1 VASKDLAKRELN
13 GKGIAI
19 YPGSD
24 SKSQKQASTSGNLMQ
39 AGAYGKHEYK
49 AVFTKPE

>member
-1 VASKDLAKRELN
+1 MTSKDLAKRELYS
-13 GKGIAI
+13 KGIAI

-39 AGAYGKHEYK
+39 AGVHGKHEYK

>member
-1 VASKDLAKRELN
+1 MASKDLAKRELYS
-13 GKGIAI
+13 KGIAI

-39 AGAYGKHEYK
+39 VGVYRRFVGTGTLKQA
-49 AVFTKPE
+49 F